1 MDKFQAFLDW
11 LEDNAQSPAFW
22 KALIGFMAAAGLVL
36 SPDQASAIM
45 SMGMASMAVI
55 NTFKHVNR
63 NK

>member
-1 MDKFQAFLDW
+1 MNKFQVFLDW
-11 LEDNAQSPAFW
+11 LEDTAQSPAFW
-22 KALIGFMAAAGLVL
+22 KALIGFLTAAGLAI

-45 SMGMASMAVI
+45 SMGMALMGVV